1 MTDEN
6 TTPEG
11 TYEHRAAGLNRRRFL
26 TAAGAGAAA
35 TSLSGCLG
43 GVGGGGDDTVH
54 IGAVFLLSGIAEVL
68 GSASEA
74 SARVGADA
82 VNEAGGILD
91 MDVEMTFLDHEGD
104 ADRASRNFQSL
115 VQEEDADALIGLTSS
130 GVTLGSAS
138 TAEELGVPYTLTD
151 IGTPYVTEHDYDTY
165 GNFYEE
171 DEGYAAGIDN
181 LFRLNANTSINTYGM
196 AKFATEELDGV
207 QRVANLGPD
216 YAYGQQCWDYFKAY
230 ADGLGA
236 DFEYVASEFPSL
248 GAGDMTP
255 QINSV
260 MDTDPD
266 LVFTSFWG
274 GDTTTFVQQAA
285 EQGLFDQVEDVFDTI
300 GAAPGNFESLGDTIP
315 RGIHFSGWYW
325 HSAFDNEANSEY
337 LRRYR
342 ETYQDDD
349 TVIGIP
355 SFTGASTY
363 SSVWMYKQ
371 AMEQAGSTDFDD
383 VISEMEGMTFEDDPR
398 GSVTLDADSHQ
409 ANAPTVIGEISDSD
423 DVPYDGPGM
432 DPTTTYTLDRETA
445 LDLLEGSGLPPGV

>member
-1 MTDEN
+1 MPDSN
-6 TTPEG
+6 TRRPAGYREG
-11 TYEHRAAGLNRRRFL
+11 ITRLNRRRFL
-26 TAAGAGAAA
+26 AAAGGGATFASAGCI
-35 TSLSGCLG
+35 GDYLG
-43 GVGGGGDDTVH
+43 SDSDTVH
-54 IGAVFLLSGIAEVL
+54 IGAVFLLSGVAEVL
-68 GSASEA
+68 GRGSEA

-115 VQEEDADALIGLTSS
+115 VQEDDADALIGLTSS

-138 TAEELGVPYTLTD
+138 TVAELGVPYTLTD
-151 IGTPYVTEHDYDTY
+151 IGTPYVTEHDYDSY

-171 DEGYAAGIDN
+171 DDGLAAGIDN
-181 LFRLNANTSINTYGM
+181 LFRLNANTSVNTYAM
-196 AKFATEELDGV
+196 AKFAMEELDGI

-216 YAYGQQCWDYFKAY
+216 YAYGHQCWDYFQAY

-255 QINSV
+255 QINSI
-260 MDTDPD
+260 MDADPD

-274 GDTTTFVQQAA
+274 GDTTTFVSQAA
-285 EQGLFDQVEDVFDTI
+285 EQGLFEQVEDVFDTL
-300 GAAPGNFESLGDTIP
+300 GASPGNFDQVSDVIP

-337 LRRYR
+337 LDLYR
-342 ETYQDDD
+342 ETYEDDNN
-349 TVIGIP
+349 VHGIP
-355 SFTGASTY
+355 TFTGASTY
-363 SSVWMYKQ
+363 SSIWMYKQ
-371 AMEQAGSTDFDD
+371 AMEAAGSTDFDD

-398 GSVTLDADSHQ
+398 GPVTFGEHNQ
-409 ANAPTVIGEISDSD
+409 ANAPTVIGEVSDSD

-432 DPTTTYTLDRETA
+432 DPTFTYTLDRDTA